1 MVSKKQEKQFLDELY
16 NNKKEELYYKTNIVE
31 IKKAQNREE
40 ELFNLGEY
48 LPNLL
53 RGFLSLDYYTRM
65 REMGVID
72 NVLKEMAETRK
83 QGREKDVIEYI
94 NWIDSHDDFKDLLN
108 EKKVKEL
115 GDELE
120 ELEKE
125 YNEMLKIIG

>member
-1 MVSKKQEKQFLDELY
+1 MVSKKQEKQFLDNLY
-16 NNKKEELYYKTNIVE
+16 NDKKEELYYKINVVE